1 MNDNAPQF
9 EKLAV
14 YKNTGIEIL
23 QYTDKM
29 EIYFVDKNQLIE
41 TSNTSDSNTR
51 TTMKARND
59 FTRYN
64 IRERF
69 ASTESPTR
77 PMTSR
82 SPVRIKYRKN
92 PIGSPRNLD
101 QDSEEEVLAR
111 AYRDNS
117 RQNSSSSKYP
127 LFVLEENVPPGTTI
141 LQFTA
146 TDDDYGSNALV
157 TYEIASETVEVMK
170 NLHKNISLPHNF
182 FSIDRISGE
191 LKVNR
196 MLIPQL
202 EIRLSIVA
210 KDSAELKDTVIVAI
224 KISDVNNFAPEFKRP
239 FYSFDIEEGF
249 HISKILGTIE
259 AYDQDYEDNANVTYS
274 IMAVEGFKM
283 PFSVTPTTGIVKVSG
298 ELDREQKSL
307 YEFKILASDNSLR
320 YGKLNSSVEIEINII
335 DKNDNFPQ
343 FIGYDDLMIND
354 LPNEQDYSRS
364 SSASERK
371 LAQED
376 FEDGL
381 LVKQNRTP
389 VYKITL
395 DRHVRPRRFIKQI
408 QAIDIDFAG
417 NGNGLVM
424 YGIKH
429 SNVSYLFDIDV
440 REGVIT
446 TTTSPEHLKVLNQYD
461 FLNLTIVASDLGN
474 AVKVCIFIS

>member
-1 MNDNAPQF
+1 
-9 EKLAV
+9 
-14 YKNTGIEIL
+14 
-23 QYTDKM
+23 M

-41 TSNTSDSNTR
+41 PSNSSDSTR
-51 TTMKARND
+51 TTMRARND

-69 ASTESPTR
+69 GSTEGPTR

-82 SPVRIKYRKN
+82 APVRIKYRKN

-117 RQNSSSSKYP
+117 RQNSSASAKYP
-127 LFVLEENVPPGTTI
+127 LFILEESVPPGTTI

-157 TYEIASETVEVMK
+157 TYEIASETVQVMK
-170 NLHKNISLPHNF
+170 NLHKNISLTHNF

-202 EIRLSIVA
+202 EIKLTIVA
-210 KDSAELKDTVIVAI
+210 KDSADLRDNVIVAI

-259 AYDQDYEDNANVTYS
+259 AHDMDYEDNANVTYS

-283 PFSVTPTTGIVKVSG
+283 PFSVTPTTGILKVSG

-307 YEFKILASDNSLR
+307 YEFKILASDNSLK

-354 LPNEQDYSRS
+354 LPREQEYLRS

-371 LAQED
+371 LAQEARDED

-440 REGVIT
+440 REGIIT
-446 TTTSPEHLKVLNQYD
+446 TTTSPEHLQVLNQYD

-474 AVKVCIFIS
+474 AVKVCIFILWSFI